1 VNLGLDGKVAL
12 ICGAS
17 RGLGRAVA
25 DELAAEGAALALC
38 SRDAERLEAAAAELD
53 ALAVAADLGVPGE
66 PTRVVETT
74 LERFGRLD
82 ILVTNTG
89 GPPAGTH
96 DTLTLEDWDRA
107 TALLLR
113 SAVELATAALPGMK
127 ERGWGRILAVTS
139 VAVKQPVD
147 NLILSNSLRAAV
159 TGFAKTL
166 SREVA
171 AYGITVN
178 TILPGY
184 TATERVTELN
194 RANAERERVECG
206 VSVGLASSLEALLE
220 QVTGYLEEGYRRVK
234 LKIAPG
240 VDVDRVRAVR
250 AAHPASAS
258 SSATRSGPNSESPPP
273 RACSRRARQT

>member
-1 VNLGLDGKVAL
+1 MNLGLDGKVSL
-12 ICGAS
+12 VCGAS
-17 RGLGRAVA
+17 RGLGRAIA
-25 DELAAEGAALALC
+25 DELAAEGASLALC

-53 ALAVAADLGVPGE
+53 ALALPADLSVAGE
-66 PTRVVETT
+66 PTRVVEATV
-74 LERFGRLD
+74 GRLGKLD
-82 ILVTNTG
+82 VLVANTG

-113 SAVELATAALPGMK
+113 STVELATAALPGMK

-171 AYGITVN
+171 PHGITVN

-184 TATERVTELN
+184 TATERVTDLN
-194 RANAERERVECG
+194 RANAEREG
-206 VSVGLASSLEALLE
+206 VDPSEIQARLEASIPLGRLAEPREFAALAAFLASDRASYITGGAFSVDGGWLRGLL
-220 QVTGYLEEGYRRVK
+220 
-234 LKIAPG
+234 
-240 VDVDRVRAVR
+240 
-250 AAHPASAS
+250 
-258 SSATRSGPNSESPPP
+258 
-273 RACSRRARQT
+273 

>member
-1 VNLGLDGKVAL
+1 VNLGLEGKVAL
-12 ICGAS
+12 VCGAS

-25 DELAAEGAALALC
+25 DELAAEGAALAVC
-38 SRDAERLEAAAAELD
+38 SRDAERLNAAAAELD
-53 ALAVAADLGVPGE
+53 AVAVAADLSVSGE
-66 PTRVVETT
+66 PTRAVEATIGR
-74 LERFGRLD
+74 LGRLD
-82 ILVTNTG
+82 VLVANTG

-96 DTLTLEDWDRA
+96 DTLTLDDWDAA

-113 SAVELATAALPGMK
+113 STVELATAALPGMK

-171 AYGITVN
+171 PYGITVN

-184 TATERVTELN
+184 TATERVADLN
-194 RANAERERVECG
+194 RANAEREGVEPDEIQARLEASIPLG
-206 VSVGLASSLEALLE
+206 RLAEPREFAALAAFLASDRAGYITGGAFAVDGGWLRGLL
-220 QVTGYLEEGYRRVK
+220 
-234 LKIAPG
+234 
-240 VDVDRVRAVR
+240 
-250 AAHPASAS
+250 
-258 SSATRSGPNSESPPP
+258 
-273 RACSRRARQT
+273 